1 MRFNLSNDALKIKK
15 KNELAERQRMLNE
28 TNRQTAERTAVNEKE
43 SEKICPH

>member
-1 MRFNLSNDALKIKK
+1 MSNDALKIKK

-28 TNRQTAERTAVNEKE
+28 TNRQTAERAVVNEKE